1 MDRETSETTI
11 DQSFFNEYETFKQ
24 DFDKLIE
31 DRFQGTKAEHIV
43 LDFMQKH
50 RNVLDNIPFAY
61 AQSKYPDGSERELVD
76 EDMRIVNLSKK
87 DNDDDNNG
95 NIKDN
100 QLNTTKLTHIA
111 AEVYR
116 RASQACYYR
125 MSYNKSRLKK
135 DDDRSEGLRWARL
148 ALRYDP
154 NDFLVSFWYMICKC
168 SPYPYVPLDKIVT

>member
-1 MDRETSETTI
+1 MAMDRETSEPTI

-24 DFDKLIE
+24 DFDKVIE

-50 RNVLDNIPFAY
+50 QTVLDNIPFAY
-61 AQSKYPDGSERELVD
+61 TQSKYPNCSEREVLD
-76 EDMRIVNLSKK
+76 EDLRIINLDKN
-87 DNDDDNNG
+87 DRDDDNNG

-116 RASQACYYR
+116 RAAQACYYR
-125 MSYNKSRLKK
+125 TSYNKSRLKQ
-135 DDDRSEGLRWARL
+135 DDDRSEGLSRARL

-154 NDFLVSFWYMICKC
+154 NDFPVSFWYMICKC
-168 SPYPYVPLDKIVT
+168 LKQV